1 MGSKKVQLVSED
13 AAVVPDGVF
22 VDPSLGNLNPV
33 ISIQFPL
40 QLRIVSTPD
49 PSVTLGL
56 MSLGI
61 IAVGCRLKNKIRKE

>member
-1 MGSKKVQLVSED
+1 VGSNKVQLVSED
-13 AAVVPDGVF
+13 AAVVPDQVF
-22 VDPSLGNLNPV
+22 VDRSLGALNPV
-33 ISIQFPL
+33 VSIRFPL

-61 IAVGCRLKNKIRKE
+61 IAVGCRLKNKIRKK